1 MNESRWQSIMQ
12 WPLTAAAVLFLI
24 TYSVR
29 VLADYHGELSLVT
42 SALIIAAWLLFLVDY
57 IVRISLAQDRGH
69 WFRTHIFDLL
79 AVLLPAVRPLRALRL
94 ITLLHVFRRS
104 GGDALRSRVSI
115 YLAGSISLLLYLA
128 SLAVLD
134 AERSAP
140 HANITTF
147 GDAVW
152 WSVVTL
158 GTVGYGDY
166 YPVTAPGRLVAVAL
180 MIGGVALVGVITA
193 TLSSWIVE
201 RVAAITPRP

>member
-1 MNESRWQSIMQ
+1 MNDERWQRIMQ
-12 WPLTAAAVLFLI
+12 WPLTAAGVLFLI

-29 VLADYHGELSLVT
+29 VLLDYQGDLSAIAW
-42 SALIIAAWLLFLVDY
+42 SIIVAAWLLFLVDY
-57 IVRISLAQDRGH
+57 VVRFALATDRGH

-79 AVLLPAVRPLRALRL
+79 AVVLPAVRPLRALRL
-94 ITLLHVFRRS
+94 ITLFPVFRRNT
-104 GGDALRSRVSI
+104 GDALRSRVSI

-128 SLAVLD
+128 SLAVLQS
-134 AERSAP
+134 ERFAP
-140 HANITTF
+140 GANIRTF

-166 YPVTAPGRLVAVAL
+166 YPVTSAGRLVAVAL
-180 MIGGVALVGVITA
+180 MAGGVALVGVITA

-201 RVAAITPRP
+201 RVSAITPR